1 LIRYKEDNTQ
11 TMKLFRSKKLL
22 KIKLAGIILL
32 AITLFSCNKDLTYIN
47 LPAYGPTQVFYA
59 LTPNNALT
67 TYNAKD
73 VRTQT
78 ASVNITGLTTSE
90 TMLGIDFR
98 PATGELYGV
107 SSLSKIYIIN
117 ISTGAARAV
126 SATPF
131 SPLLSGTITSIDFN
145 PTADRLRI
153 VTNRGQNL
161 RLNPETGQVVATD
174 ANVGSSS
181 LSGIAYSNSYA
192 GATATVLYD
201 IDPTAGKLYKQDPPN
216 EGTLVSVGNLGV
228 DLGSNVDFDISPD
241 GANALTIGKVGDST
255 KLYTISLTTGKAT
268 LAGKFVLGTNIRSIA
283 MASNP
288 AAYAVD
294 NANNFLIFNPTLATT
309 VIYSKSITG
318 LQAGETIYGM
328 DMSPVN
334 GQIYALSSSSKIY
347 TVNIGTAEFTLVG
360 TLATALSGTSFGFD
374 FVPSTGAIQVVS
386 NTGQNLQIN
395 TSTFAITTNP
405 TITTTTATLSAAAFN
420 NNFTTAT
427 SSTLF
432 VIDHTVDKLFS
443 LAPTTGVLA
452 EIGEL
457 KIGEAKLDIGS
468 TNGFDISPNNAAYG
482 IFTVGGKTSV
492 YTLDLGSG
500 LATVKF
506 DLSLPITAFTLGR
519 GF

>member
-1 LIRYKEDNTQ
+1 
-11 TMKLFRSKKLL
+11 MKLFKSKILL
-22 KIKLAGIILL
+22 KIKLAGIILFS
-32 AITLFSCNKDLTYIN
+32 ITLFSCNKESTYIN

-59 LTPNNALT
+59 LTTNNALT

-78 ASVNITGLTTSE
+78 ARVNITGLGASE

-107 SSLSKIYIIN
+107 SSLSKVYIIN
-117 ISTGAARAV
+117 IATGAARAV

-131 SPLLSGTITSIDFN
+131 APVLNGTITSIDFN
-145 PTADRLRI
+145 PTVDRLRI

-174 ANVGSSS
+174 TNVGSTS
-181 LSGIAYSNSYA
+181 LSGIAYTNSYA
-192 GATATVLYD
+192 GATSTVLYD

-228 DLGSNVDFDISPD
+228 DLGINVDLNISAD
-241 GANALTIGKVGDST
+241 GANALAIGKVGDST
-255 KLYTISLTTGKAT
+255 KLYTISLSTGKAT

-283 MASNP
+283 MPSNP

-309 VIYSKSITG
+309 TVYSKTITG

-347 TVNIGTAEFTLVG
+347 TVNIGNAEFTQVG
-360 TLATALSGTSFGFD
+360 TLASAVSGTSFGFD

-386 NTGQNLQIN
+386 NTRQNLQIN
-395 TSTFAITTNP
+395 TNTFGITNYPEITTA
-405 TITTTTATLSAAAFN
+405 TATLSAAAFN

-427 SSTLF
+427 SSTLY
-432 VIDHTVDKLFS
+432 VIDHTVDKLFT
-443 LAPTTGVLA
+443 LVPTTGVLT
-452 EIGEL
+452 EIAAL
-457 KIGEAKLDIGS
+457 KIGEVKLDIGS

-482 IFTVGGKTSV
+482 IFTVAGKTSV
-492 YTLDLGSG
+492 YSLDLGSG
-500 LATVKF
+500 LASVKF
-506 DLSLPITAFTLGR
+506 DLSQTVTAFTLGR